1 MSIDER
7 FLIAIAIM
15 ASVAFG
21 FRVAGLL
28 VGTYLGDSPKLHRI
42 LDILPT
48 CAIGAVLG
56 PSLGSMTLVQ
66 VLALAVAAAVF
77 WLSSRFLFALIIGTA
92 ILLSDQWVVF
102 PGL

>member
-28 VGTYLGDSPKLHRI
+28 IGTYLGNSPQLHRI

-56 PSLGSMTLVQ
+56 PSLGEMTLVQ
-66 VLALAVAAAVF
+66 AFALATAAAVF
-77 WLSSRFLFALIIGTA
+77 WLSSRFLLALTFGTA
-92 ILLSDQWVVF
+92 ILLLDQWIVF
-102 PGL
+102 PNL